1 MASKERFI
9 PVFFEVIKNYSST
22 SFKKDLFAGITVGIV
37 AIPLA
42 LAFAIASGATPSQ
55 GIFTAVIAGF
65 FISFL
70 GGSRYQIG
78 GPTGAFVIIIYGIIA
93 QHGYDGLLIATIMAG
108 IILIFLGIAR
118 VGSFIKFIPYPVTT
132 GFTAGIGVVIFS
144 SQIKDF
150 LGLTYK
156 EASPEFIDKWISIF
170 SNLSTINISS
180 AAIGICTVAI
190 ILVIRKMSTNIPS
203 HVVAIVISTALCFF
217 LGLNAET
224 IGDRFGTINAVFPSF
239 TVPEVTIEKIRALFP
254 AAITIALL
262 AGIESLLSAVVADGM
277 TGSHHKSNTELV
289 GQGVANILSGFFGCI
304 PATGA
309 IARTATNVRAGGVTP
324 LSGMIHAVFLCLFI
338 LFFSFLIEI
347 IPMAALA
354 GVLLVVSVDMMGIKN
369 MANLLSSPKSDVV
382 VLLTT
387 FILTIIIDLTA
398 AVQVGVVL
406 AALLFMKRMS
416 DVTSMGKINFDAS
429 EKTAH
434 DIADPDATSNKDIPE
449 GVEVYEI
456 NGPFFFGVADMLINT
471 LEHIGKTPKVFILR
485 MRNVPAIDATGEH
498 ALENFYNTCKKAGTQ
513 LVLSGVNPVPYET
526 LKKMHFIEMKKMHFI
541 EMIGEENVT
550 NHIDKALIRTREI
563 LKELESKENN
573 Q

>member
-1 MASKERFI
+1 MASKERFT
-9 PVFFEVIKNYSST
+9 PVFFEVMKNYSLAL
-22 SFKKDLFAGITVGIV
+22 FKKDLFAGITVGIV
-37 AIPLA
+37 AVPLA

-156 EASPEFIDKWISIF
+156 ETSPEFIDKWISIF

-180 AAIGICTVAI
+180 AAIGIGTVII
-190 ILVIRKMSTNIPS
+190 ILIIRKMSTNIPS
-203 HVVAIVISTALCFF
+203 HVVAIVISTAVCFF

-239 TVPEVTIEKIRALFP
+239 TVPEVTIDKIRALFP

-354 GVLLVVSVDMMGIKN
+354 GVLLVVSVDMMGIRN

-387 FILTIIIDLTA
+387 FILTIVIDLTA

-429 EKTAH
+429 EKTAQ

-513 LVLSGVNPVPYET
+513 LVLSGVNPVPYAT
-526 LKKMHFIEMKKMHFI
+526 LKKMHFI

-563 LKELESKENN
+563 LKEIEENN

>member
-1 MASKERFI
+1 MTSKERFT
-9 PVFFEVIKNYSST
+9 PVFFEVMKNYSLAL
-22 SFKKDLFAGITVGIV
+22 FKKDLFAGITVGIV
-37 AIPLA
+37 AVPLA

-78 GPTGAFVIIIYGIIA
+78 GPTGAFVIIIYSIIA

-156 EASPEFIDKWISIF
+156 ETTPEFIDKWISIF

-180 AAIGICTVAI
+180 AAIGIGTVII
-190 ILVIRKMSTNIPS
+190 ILIIRKMSTNIPS
-203 HVVAIVISTALCFF
+203 HVVAIVISTAVCFF
-217 LGLNAET
+217 LGQNVET
-224 IGDRFGTINAVFPSF
+224 IGDRFGTINAVFPAF

-309 IARTATNVRAGGVTP
+309 IARTATNVRAGGITP
-324 LSGMIHAVFLCLFI
+324 LAGMIHAVFLCLFI

-369 MANLLSSPKSDVV
+369 MANLFSSPKSDVI

-387 FILTIIIDLTA
+387 FILTIVIDLTA

-416 DVTSMGKINFDAS
+416 DVTSMSKMNFDAS
-429 EKTAH
+429 EETAQ

-513 LVLSGVNPVPYET
+513 LVLSGVNPAPYAT
-526 LKKMHFIEMKKMHFI
+526 LKKMHFIEI
-541 EMIGEENVT
+541 IGEENIT

-563 LKELESKENN
+563 LKELEEKVE
-573 Q
+573 

>member
-526 LKKMHFIEMKKMHFI
+526 LKKMHFIEM
-541 EMIGEENVT
+541 IGEENVT

>member
-1 MASKERFI
+1 MASKERFV
-9 PVFFEVIKNYSST
+9 PVFFEVIRNYSLAL
-22 SFKKDLFAGITVGIV
+22 FKKDLFAGITVGIV
-37 AIPLA
+37 AVPLA

-93 QHGYDGLLIATIMAG
+93 QHGYDGLIIATIMAG
-108 IILIFLGIAR
+108 IILICLGIAR

-156 EASPEFIDKWISIF
+156 ETSPEFIDKWISIF

-180 AAIGICTVAI
+180 AAIGAGTVII
-190 ILVIRKMSTNIPS
+190 ILIIRKMSTNIPS
-203 HVVAIVISTALCFF
+203 HVVAIVISTAACFL

-277 TGSHHKSNTELV
+277 TGSHHKSNTELI
-289 GQGVANILSGFFGCI
+289 GQGAANILSGFFGCI

-309 IARTATNVRAGGVTP
+309 IARTATSVRAGGVTP
-324 LSGMIHAVFLCLFI
+324 LSGITHAVFLCLFI

-387 FILTIIIDLTA
+387 FILTIVIDLTA

-416 DVTSMGKINFDAS
+416 DVTSMGKINFDVS
-429 EKTAH
+429 EKTAKN
-434 DIADPDATSNKDIPE
+434 IADPDATSNKEIPE

-513 LVLSGVNPVPYET
+513 LVLSGVNPAPYAT
-526 LKKMHFIEMKKMHFI
+526 LKKMHFI
-541 EMIGEENVT
+541 EMIGEENIT

-563 LKELESKENN
+563 LKELE
-573 Q
+573 

>member
-1 MASKERFI
+1 MASKERFT
-9 PVFFEVIKNYSST
+9 PVFFEVMKNYSLAL
-22 SFKKDLFAGITVGIV
+22 FKKDLFAGITVGIV

-156 EASPEFIDKWISIF
+156 DSSPEFIDKWISIF

-180 AAIGICTVAI
+180 AAIGIATVVI
-190 ILVIRKMSTNIPS
+190 ILIIRKMSTNIPS
-203 HVVAIVISTALCFF
+203 HVVAIVISTAVCFF

-254 AAITIALL
+254 ATITIALL

-277 TGSHHKSNTELV
+277 TGSHHKSNTELI

-369 MANLLSSPKSDVV
+369 MTNLLSSPKSDVV

-429 EKTAH
+429 EKTAQ
-434 DIADPDATSNKDIPE
+434 DISDPDATSNKHIPE

-513 LVLSGVNPVPYET
+513 LVLSGVNPVPYAT
-526 LKKMHFIEMKKMHFI
+526 LKKMHFI

-550 NHIDKALIRTREI
+550 NHIDKALIRTKEI
-563 LKELESKENN
+563 LKEIEEKENN

>member
-1 MASKERFI
+1 MASKERFT
-9 PVFFEVIKNYSST
+9 PVFFEVMKNYSLAL
-22 SFKKDLFAGITVGIV
+22 FKKDLFAGITVGIV

-156 EASPEFIDKWISIF
+156 ETSPEFIDKWISIF

-526 LKKMHFIEMKKMHFI
+526 LKKMHFIEM
-541 EMIGEENVT
+541 IGEENVT

-563 LKELESKENN
+563 LKELEIKENN

>member
-9 PVFFEVIKNYSST
+9 PVFFEVIKNYSSA

-239 TVPEVTIEKIRALFP
+239 TVPEVTIEKIRVLFP

-526 LKKMHFIEMKKMHFI
+526 LKKMHFIEM
-541 EMIGEENVT
+541 IGEENVT

-563 LKELESKENN
+563 LKELEIKENN

>member
-1 MASKERFI
+1 MASKERFV
-9 PVFFEVIKNYSST
+9 PVFFEVIRNYSLAL
-22 SFKKDLFAGITVGIV
+22 FKKDLFAGITVGIV
-37 AIPLA
+37 AVPLA

-78 GPTGAFVIIIYGIIA
+78 GPTGAFVIIIYSIIA
-93 QHGYDGLLIATIMAG
+93 QHGYDGLIIATIMAG
-108 IILIFLGIAR
+108 IILICLGIAR

-132 GFTAGIGVVIFS
+132 CFTAGIGVVIFS

-156 EASPEFIDKWISIF
+156 ETSPEFIDKWISIF

-180 AAIGICTVAI
+180 AAIGAGTVII
-190 ILVIRKMSTNIPS
+190 ILIIRKMSTNIPS
-203 HVVAIVISTALCFF
+203 HVVAIVISTAACFL

-239 TVPEVTIEKIRALFP
+239 TVLEVTIEKIRALFP

-277 TGSHHKSNTELV
+277 TGSHHKSNTELI
-289 GQGVANILSGFFGCI
+289 GQGAANILSGFFGCI

-324 LSGMIHAVFLCLFI
+324 LSGIIHAVFLCLFI

-387 FILTIIIDLTA
+387 FILTIVIDLTA

-416 DVTSMGKINFDAS
+416 DVTSMGKINFDVS
-429 EKTAH
+429 EKTANN
-434 DIADPDATSNKDIPE
+434 IADPDATSNKEIPE

-526 LKKMHFIEMKKMHFI
+526 LKKMHFIEM
-541 EMIGEENVT
+541 IGEENIT

-563 LKELESKENN
+563 LKEFRENKN
-573 Q
+573 

>member
-156 EASPEFIDKWISIF
+156 ETSPEFIDKWISIF

-217 LGLNAET
+217 LELNAET

-526 LKKMHFIEMKKMHFI
+526 LKKMHFIEM
-541 EMIGEENVT
+541 IGEENVT

-563 LKELESKENN
+563 LKELETKENN

>member
-1 MASKERFI
+1 MASKERFV
-9 PVFFEVIKNYSST
+9 PVFFEVIRNYSLAL
-22 SFKKDLFAGITVGIV
+22 FKKDLFAGITVGIV
-37 AIPLA
+37 AVPLA

-78 GPTGAFVIIIYGIIA
+78 RPTGAFVIIIYGIIA
-93 QHGYDGLLIATIMAG
+93 QHGYDGLIIATIMAG
-108 IILIFLGIAR
+108 IILICLGIAR

-156 EASPEFIDKWISIF
+156 ETSPEFIDKWISIF

-180 AAIGICTVAI
+180 AAIGAGTVII
-190 ILVIRKMSTNIPS
+190 ILIIRKMSTNIPS
-203 HVVAIVISTALCFF
+203 HVVAIVISTAACFL

-277 TGSHHKSNTELV
+277 TGSHHKSNTELI
-289 GQGVANILSGFFGCI
+289 GQGAANILSGFFGCI

-324 LSGMIHAVFLCLFI
+324 LSGIIHAVFLCLFI

-387 FILTIIIDLTA
+387 FILTIVIDLTA

-416 DVTSMGKINFDAS
+416 DVTSMGKINFDVS
-429 EKTAH
+429 EKTAKN
-434 DIADPDATSNKDIPE
+434 IADPDATSNKEIPE

-526 LKKMHFIEMKKMHFI
+526 LKKMHFIEM
-541 EMIGEENVT
+541 IGEENIT

-563 LKELESKENN
+563 LKELE
-573 Q
+573 

>member
-1 MASKERFI
+1 MASKERFT
-9 PVFFEVIKNYSST
+9 PVFFEVIKNYSLAL
-22 SFKKDLFAGITVGIV
+22 FKKDLFAGITVGIV
-37 AIPLA
+37 AVPLA
-42 LAFAIASGATPSQ
+42 LAFAIASGATPAQ

-70 GGSRYQIG
+70 GGSHYQIG

-150 LGLTYK
+150 LGLTYS
-156 EASPEFIDKWISIF
+156 ETTPEFIDKWISIF

-180 AAIGICTVAI
+180 AAIGIGTVVI
-190 ILVIRKMSTNIPS
+190 ILIIRKMSTNIPS
-203 HVVAIVISTALCFF
+203 HVVAIVISTAVCFF
-217 LGLNAET
+217 LGLKAET
-224 IGDRFGTINAVFPSF
+224 IGDRFGTINAVFPAF
-239 TVPEVTIEKIRALFP
+239 AVPEVTIEKIRALFP

-309 IARTATNVRAGGVTP
+309 IARTATNVRAGGVSP

-387 FILTIIIDLTA
+387 FILTIVIDLTA

-429 EKTAH
+429 EKTAQ
-434 DIADPDATSNKDIPE
+434 DIADPDATSNKEIPE

-513 LVLSGVNPVPYET
+513 LVLSGVNPAPYAT
-526 LKKMHFIEMKKMHFI
+526 LKKMHFI
-541 EMIGEENVT
+541 EMIGEENIT
-550 NHIDKALIRTREI
+550 NHIDKALIRTKEI
-563 LKELESKENN
+563 LKELE
-573 Q
+573 

>member
-1 MASKERFI
+1 MASKERFV
-9 PVFFEVIKNYSST
+9 PVFFEVIRNYSLAL
-22 SFKKDLFAGITVGIV
+22 FKKDLFAGITVGIV
-37 AIPLA
+37 AVPLA

-93 QHGYDGLLIATIMAG
+93 QHGYDGLIIATIMAG
-108 IILIFLGIAR
+108 IILICLGIAR

-156 EASPEFIDKWISIF
+156 ETSPEFIDKWISIF

-180 AAIGICTVAI
+180 AAIGAGTVII
-190 ILVIRKMSTNIPS
+190 ILIIRKMSTNIPS
-203 HVVAIVISTALCFF
+203 HVVAIVISTAACFL

-277 TGSHHKSNTELV
+277 TGSHHKSNTELI
-289 GQGVANILSGFFGCI
+289 GQGAANILSGFFGCI

-324 LSGMIHAVFLCLFI
+324 LSGITHAVFLCLFI

-387 FILTIIIDLTA
+387 FILTIVIDLTA

-416 DVTSMGKINFDAS
+416 DVTSMGKINFDVS
-429 EKTAH
+429 EKTAKN
-434 DIADPDATSNKDIPE
+434 IADPDATSNKEIPE

-513 LVLSGVNPVPYET
+513 LVLSGVNPAPYET
-526 LKKMHFIEMKKMHFI
+526 LKKMHFIEM
-541 EMIGEENVT
+541 IGEENIT

-563 LKELESKENN
+563 LKELE
-573 Q
+573 

>member
-9 PVFFEVIKNYSST
+9 PVFFEVIKNYSSA

-156 EASPEFIDKWISIF
+156 ETSPEFIDKWISIF

-526 LKKMHFIEMKKMHFI
+526 LKKMHFIEM
-541 EMIGEENVT
+541 IGEENVT

-563 LKELESKENN
+563 LKELETKENN

>member
-1 MASKERFI
+1 MASKERFT
-9 PVFFEVIKNYSST
+9 PVFFEVMKNYSLAL
-22 SFKKDLFAGITVGIV
+22 FKKDLFAGITVGIV
-37 AIPLA
+37 AVPLA

-156 EASPEFIDKWISIF
+156 ETSPEFIDKWISIF

-180 AAIGICTVAI
+180 AAIGIGTVII
-190 ILVIRKMSTNIPS
+190 ILIIRKMSTNIPS
-203 HVVAIVISTALCFF
+203 HVVAIVISTAVCFF

-239 TVPEVTIEKIRALFP
+239 TVPEVTIDKIRALFP

-369 MANLLSSPKSDVV
+369 MTNLLSSPKSDVV

-429 EKTAH
+429 EKTAQ

-513 LVLSGVNPVPYET
+513 LVLSGVNPVPYAT
-526 LKKMHFIEMKKMHFI
+526 LKKMHFI

-563 LKELESKENN
+563 LKEIEESN

>member
-9 PVFFEVIKNYSST
+9 PVFFEVIKNYSSA

-156 EASPEFIDKWISIF
+156 ETSPEFIDKWISIF

-498 ALENFYNTCKKAGTQ
+498 ALENFYNTCRKAGTQ

-526 LKKMHFIEMKKMHFI
+526 LKKMHFI

-563 LKELESKENN
+563 LKELETKENN

>member
-1 MASKERFI
+1 MASNERFV
-9 PVFFEVIKNYSST
+9 PVFFEVIRNYSLAL
-22 SFKKDLFAGITVGIV
+22 FKKDLFAGITVGIV
-37 AIPLA
+37 AVPLA

-93 QHGYDGLLIATIMAG
+93 QHGYDGLIIATIMAG
-108 IILIFLGIAR
+108 IILICLGIAR

-156 EASPEFIDKWISIF
+156 ETSPEFIDKWISIF

-180 AAIGICTVAI
+180 AAIGAGTVII
-190 ILVIRKMSTNIPS
+190 ILIIRKMSTNIPS
-203 HVVAIVISTALCFF
+203 HVVAIVISTAACFL

-277 TGSHHKSNTELV
+277 TGSHHKSNTELI
-289 GQGVANILSGFFGCI
+289 GQGAANILSGFFGCI

-324 LSGMIHAVFLCLFI
+324 LSGITHAVFLCLFI

-387 FILTIIIDLTA
+387 FILTIVIDLTA

-416 DVTSMGKINFDAS
+416 DVTSMGKINFDVS
-429 EKTAH
+429 EKTAKN
-434 DIADPDATSNKDIPE
+434 IADPDATSNKEIPE

-513 LVLSGVNPVPYET
+513 LVLSGVNPAPYAT
-526 LKKMHFIEMKKMHFI
+526 LKKMHFI
-541 EMIGEENVT
+541 EMIGEENIT

-563 LKELESKENN
+563 LKELE
-573 Q
+573 

>member
-9 PVFFEVIKNYSST
+9 PVFFEVIKNYSSA

-156 EASPEFIDKWISIF
+156 ETSPEFIDKWISIF

-498 ALENFYNTCKKAGTQ
+498 ALENFYNTCRKAGTQ

-526 LKKMHFIEMKKMHFI
+526 LKKMHFI

-563 LKELESKENN
+563 LKEIETKENN

>member
-1 MASKERFI
+1 MASKERFV
-9 PVFFEVIKNYSST
+9 PVFFEVIRNYSLAL
-22 SFKKDLFAGITVGIV
+22 FKKDLFAGITVGIV
-37 AIPLA
+37 AVPLA

-93 QHGYDGLLIATIMAG
+93 QHGYDGLIIATIMAG
-108 IILIFLGIAR
+108 IILICLGIAR

-156 EASPEFIDKWISIF
+156 ETSPEFIDKWISIF

-180 AAIGICTVAI
+180 AAIGAGTVII
-190 ILVIRKMSTNIPS
+190 ILIIRKMSTNIPS
-203 HVVAIVISTALCFF
+203 HVVAIVISTAACFL

-277 TGSHHKSNTELV
+277 TGSHHKSNTELI
-289 GQGVANILSGFFGCI
+289 GQGAANILSGFFGCI

-324 LSGMIHAVFLCLFI
+324 LSGITHAVFLCLFI

-387 FILTIIIDLTA
+387 FILTIVIDLTA

-416 DVTSMGKINFDAS
+416 DVTSMGKINFDVS
-429 EKTAH
+429 EKTAKN
-434 DIADPDATSNKDIPE
+434 IADPDATSNKEIPE

-513 LVLSGVNPVPYET
+513 VVLSGVNPAPYAT
-526 LKKMHFIEMKKMHFI
+526 LKKMHFI
-541 EMIGEENVT
+541 EMIGEENIT

-563 LKELESKENN
+563 LKELE
-573 Q
+573 

>member
-1 MASKERFI
+1 MASKERFV
-9 PVFFEVIKNYSST
+9 PVFFEVIRNYSLAL
-22 SFKKDLFAGITVGIV
+22 FKKDLFAGITVGIV
-37 AIPLA
+37 AVPLA

-93 QHGYDGLLIATIMAG
+93 QHGYDGLIIATIMAG
-108 IILIFLGIAR
+108 IILICLGIAR

-132 GFTAGIGVVIFS
+132 GFTAGIGVVIFP

-156 EASPEFIDKWISIF
+156 ETSPEFIDKWISIF

-180 AAIGICTVAI
+180 AAIGAGTVII
-190 ILVIRKMSTNIPS
+190 ILIIRKMSTNIPS
-203 HVVAIVISTALCFF
+203 HVVAIVISTAACFL

-277 TGSHHKSNTELV
+277 TGSHHKSNTELI
-289 GQGVANILSGFFGCI
+289 GQGAANILSGFFGCI

-324 LSGMIHAVFLCLFI
+324 LSGITHAVFLCLFI
-338 LFFSFLIEI
+338 LIFSFLIEI

-387 FILTIIIDLTA
+387 FILTIVIDLTA

-416 DVTSMGKINFDAS
+416 DVTSMGKINFDVS
-429 EKTAH
+429 EKTAKN
-434 DIADPDATSNKDIPE
+434 IADPDATSNKEIPE

-513 LVLSGVNPVPYET
+513 LVLSGVNPAPYAT
-526 LKKMHFIEMKKMHFI
+526 LKKMHFI
-541 EMIGEENVT
+541 EMIGEENIT

-563 LKELESKENN
+563 LKELE
-573 Q
+573 

>member
-1 MASKERFI
+1 MASKERFT
-9 PVFFEVIKNYSST
+9 PVFFEVMKNYSLAL
-22 SFKKDLFAGITVGIV
+22 FKKDLFAGITVGIV

-156 EASPEFIDKWISIF
+156 ETSPEFIDKWISIF

-498 ALENFYNTCKKAGTQ
+498 ALENFYNTCRKAGTQ

-526 LKKMHFIEMKKMHFI
+526 LKKMHFI

-563 LKELESKENN
+563 LKELEIKENN

>member
-1 MASKERFI
+1 MVSKERFT
-9 PVFFEVIKNYSST
+9 PVFFEVMKNYSLVL
-22 SFKKDLFAGITVGIV
+22 FKKDLFAGITVGIV
-37 AIPLA
+37 AVPLA

-78 GPTGAFVIIIYGIIA
+78 GPTGAFVIIIYSIIV

-156 EASPEFIDKWISIF
+156 ETTPEFIDKWISIF

-180 AAIGICTVAI
+180 AAIGIGTVVI
-190 ILVIRKMSTNIPS
+190 ILIIRKMSTNIPS
-203 HVVAIVISTALCFF
+203 HVVAIVISTAVCFL

-224 IGDRFGTINAVFPSF
+224 IGDRFGTINAVFPAF

-254 AAITIALL
+254 SAITIALL

-289 GQGVANILSGFFGCI
+289 GQGIANILSGFFGCI

-369 MANLLSSPKSDVV
+369 MANLFSSPKSDVI

-387 FILTIIIDLTA
+387 FILTIVIDLTA

-416 DVTSMGKINFDAS
+416 DVTSMSKMNFDAS
-429 EKTAH
+429 EKSAH
-434 DIADPDATSNKDIPE
+434 DITDPDATSNKDIPE

-513 LVLSGVNPVPYET
+513 LVLSGVNPVPYAT
-526 LKKMHFIEMKKMHFI
+526 LKKMHFIEI
-541 EMIGEENVT
+541 IGEENIT

-563 LKELESKENN
+563 LKELEEKAG
-573 Q
+573 

>member
-9 PVFFEVIKNYSST
+9 PVFFEVIKNYSSA

-170 SNLSTINISS
+170 ANLSTINISS

-203 HVVAIVISTALCFF
+203 HVVAIVISTVLCFF

-526 LKKMHFIEMKKMHFI
+526 LKKMHFIEM
-541 EMIGEENVT
+541 IGEENVT

-563 LKELESKENN
+563 LKELEIKENN

>member
-1 MASKERFI
+1 MASKERFV
-9 PVFFEVIKNYSST
+9 PVFFEVIRNYSLAL
-22 SFKKDLFAGITVGIV
+22 FKKDLFAGITVGIV
-37 AIPLA
+37 AVPLA

-93 QHGYDGLLIATIMAG
+93 QHGYDGLIIATIMAG
-108 IILIFLGIAR
+108 IILICLGIAR

-156 EASPEFIDKWISIF
+156 ETSPEFIDKWISIF
-170 SNLSTINISS
+170 SNLSKINISS
-180 AAIGICTVAI
+180 AAIGAGTVII
-190 ILVIRKMSTNIPS
+190 ILIIRKMSTNIPS
-203 HVVAIVISTALCFF
+203 HVVAIVISTAACFL

-277 TGSHHKSNTELV
+277 TGSHHKSNTELI
-289 GQGVANILSGFFGCI
+289 GQGAANILSGFFGCI

-324 LSGMIHAVFLCLFI
+324 LSGITHAVFLCLFI

-387 FILTIIIDLTA
+387 FILTIVIDLTA

-416 DVTSMGKINFDAS
+416 DVTSMGKINFDVS
-429 EKTAH
+429 EKTAKN
-434 DIADPDATSNKDIPE
+434 IADPDATSNKEIPE

-513 LVLSGVNPVPYET
+513 LVLSGVNPAPYAT
-526 LKKMHFIEMKKMHFI
+526 LKKMHFI
-541 EMIGEENVT
+541 EMIGEENIT

-563 LKELESKENN
+563 LKELE
-573 Q
+573 

>member
-1 MASKERFI
+1 MVSKERFT
-9 PVFFEVIKNYSST
+9 PVFFEVMKNYSLVL
-22 SFKKDLFAGITVGIV
+22 FKKDLFAGITVGIV
-37 AIPLA
+37 AVPLA

-78 GPTGAFVIIIYGIIA
+78 GPTGAFVIIIYSIIV

-156 EASPEFIDKWISIF
+156 ETTPEFIDKWISIF

-180 AAIGICTVAI
+180 AAIGIGTVVI
-190 ILVIRKMSTNIPS
+190 ILIIRKMSTNIPS
-203 HVVAIVISTALCFF
+203 HVVAIVISTAVCFL

-224 IGDRFGTINAVFPSF
+224 IGDRFGTINAVFPAF

-289 GQGVANILSGFFGCI
+289 GQGIANILSGFFGCI

-369 MANLLSSPKSDVV
+369 MANLFSSPKSDVI

-387 FILTIIIDLTA
+387 FILTIVIDLTA

-416 DVTSMGKINFDAS
+416 DVTSMNKMNFDAS
-429 EKTAH
+429 EKSAH
-434 DIADPDATSNKDIPE
+434 DITDPDATSNKDIPE

-513 LVLSGVNPVPYET
+513 LVLSGVNPVPYAT
-526 LKKMHFIEMKKMHFI
+526 LKKMHFIEI
-541 EMIGEENVT
+541 IGEENIT

-563 LKELESKENN
+563 LQELEEKAG
-573 Q
+573 

>member
-9 PVFFEVIKNYSST
+9 PVFFEVIKNYSSA

-156 EASPEFIDKWISIF
+156 ETSPEFIDKWISIF

-526 LKKMHFIEMKKMHFI
+526 LKKMHFIEM
-541 EMIGEENVT
+541 IGEENVT
-550 NHIDKALIRTREI
+550 NHIDKALIRTKEI
-563 LKELESKENN
+563 LKEIEEKENN

>member
-1 MASKERFI
+1 MASKERFV
-9 PVFFEVIKNYSST
+9 PVFFEVIRNYSLAL
-22 SFKKDLFAGITVGIV
+22 FKKDLFAGITVGIV
-37 AIPLA
+37 AVPLA

-93 QHGYDGLLIATIMAG
+93 QHGYDGLIIATIMAG
-108 IILIFLGIAR
+108 IILICLGIAR

-156 EASPEFIDKWISIF
+156 ETSPEFIDKWISIF

-180 AAIGICTVAI
+180 AAIGAGTVII
-190 ILVIRKMSTNIPS
+190 ILIIRKMSTNIPS
-203 HVVAIVISTALCFF
+203 HVVAIVISTAACFL

-277 TGSHHKSNTELV
+277 TGSHHKSNTELI
-289 GQGVANILSGFFGCI
+289 GQGAANILSGFFGCI

-324 LSGMIHAVFLCLFI
+324 LSGIIHAVFLCLFI

-387 FILTIIIDLTA
+387 FILTIVIDLTA

-416 DVTSMGKINFDAS
+416 DVTSMGKINFDVS
-429 EKTAH
+429 EKTAKN
-434 DIADPDATSNKDIPE
+434 IADPDATSNKEIPE

-526 LKKMHFIEMKKMHFI
+526 LKKMHFIEM
-541 EMIGEENVT
+541 IGEENIT

-563 LKELESKENN
+563 LKELE
-573 Q
+573 

>member
-1 MASKERFI
+1 MASKERFV
-9 PVFFEVIKNYSST
+9 PVFFEVIRNYSLAL
-22 SFKKDLFAGITVGIV
+22 FKKDLFAGITVGIV
-37 AIPLA
+37 AVPLA

-93 QHGYDGLLIATIMAG
+93 QHGYDGLIIATIMAG
-108 IILIFLGIAR
+108 IILICLGIAR

-156 EASPEFIDKWISIF
+156 ETSPEFIDKWISIF

-180 AAIGICTVAI
+180 AAIGAGTVII
-190 ILVIRKMSTNIPS
+190 ILIIRKMSTNIPS
-203 HVVAIVISTALCFF
+203 HVVAIVISTAACFL

-277 TGSHHKSNTELV
+277 TGSHHKSNTELI
-289 GQGVANILSGFFGCI
+289 GQGAANILSGFFGCI

-324 LSGMIHAVFLCLFI
+324 LSGIIHAVFLCLFI

-387 FILTIIIDLTA
+387 FILTIVIDLTA

-416 DVTSMGKINFDAS
+416 DVTSMGKINFDVS
-429 EKTAH
+429 EKTANN
-434 DIADPDATSNKDIPE
+434 IADPDATSNKEIPE

-526 LKKMHFIEMKKMHFI
+526 LKKMHFIEM
-541 EMIGEENVT
+541 IGEENIT

-563 LKELESKENN
+563 LKELE
-573 Q
+573 

>member
-1 MASKERFI
+1 MASKERFT
-9 PVFFEVIKNYSST
+9 PVFFEVMKNYSLAL
-22 SFKKDLFAGITVGIV
+22 FKKDLFAGITVGIV
-37 AIPLA
+37 AVPLA

-156 EASPEFIDKWISIF
+156 ETSPEFIDKWISIF

-180 AAIGICTVAI
+180 AAIGIGTVII
-190 ILVIRKMSTNIPS
+190 ILIIRKMSTNIPS
-203 HVVAIVISTALCFF
+203 HVVAIVISTAVCFF

-289 GQGVANILSGFFGCI
+289 GQGVANVLSGFFGCI

-429 EKTAH
+429 EKTAQ

-513 LVLSGVNPVPYET
+513 LVLSGVNPVPYAT
-526 LKKMHFIEMKKMHFI
+526 LKKMHFI

>member
-1 MASKERFI
+1 MASKERFT
-9 PVFFEVIKNYSST
+9 PVFFEVMKNYSLAL
-22 SFKKDLFAGITVGIV
+22 FKKDLFAGITVGIV

-78 GPTGAFVIIIYGIIA
+78 GPTGAFVIIIYGIIS

-156 EASPEFIDKWISIF
+156 ETSPEFIDKWISIF

-180 AAIGICTVAI
+180 AAIGIATVVI
-190 ILVIRKMSTNIPS
+190 ILVIRRMSTNIPS
-203 HVVAIVISTALCFF
+203 HVVAIVISTAVCFF

-513 LVLSGVNPVPYET
+513 LVLSGVNPIPYAT
-526 LKKMHFIEMKKMHFI
+526 LKKMHFI

-563 LKELESKENN
+563 LKEIEEKENN

>member
-1 MASKERFI
+1 MASKERYI
-9 PVFFEVIKNYSST
+9 PVFFEVIKNYSSA

-526 LKKMHFIEMKKMHFI
+526 LKKMHFIEM
-541 EMIGEENVT
+541 IGEENVT

-563 LKELESKENN
+563 LKELEIKENN

>member
-1 MASKERFI
+1 MASKERFV
-9 PVFFEVIKNYSST
+9 PVFFEVIRNYSLAL
-22 SFKKDLFAGITVGIV
+22 FKKDLFAGITVGIV
-37 AIPLA
+37 AVPLA

-93 QHGYDGLLIATIMAG
+93 QHGYDGLIIATIMAG
-108 IILIFLGIAR
+108 IILICLGIAR

-156 EASPEFIDKWISIF
+156 ETSPEFIDKWISIF

-180 AAIGICTVAI
+180 AAIGAGTVI
-190 ILVIRKMSTNIPS
+190 TILIIRKMSTNIPS
-203 HVVAIVISTALCFF
+203 HVVAIVISTAACFL

-239 TVPEVTIEKIRALFP
+239 TVPEVTIEKIRVLFP

-277 TGSHHKSNTELV
+277 TGSHHKSNTELI
-289 GQGVANILSGFFGCI
+289 GQGAANILSGFFGCI

-324 LSGMIHAVFLCLFI
+324 LSGIIHAVFLCLFI

-387 FILTIIIDLTA
+387 FILTIVIDLTA

-416 DVTSMGKINFDAS
+416 DVTSMGKINFDVS
-429 EKTAH
+429 EKTANN
-434 DIADPDATSNKDIPE
+434 IADPDATSNKEIPE

-513 LVLSGVNPVPYET
+513 LVLSGVNPAPYET
-526 LKKMHFIEMKKMHFI
+526 LKKMHFI

-563 LKELESKENN
+563 LKELEEKVE
-573 Q
+573 

>member
-526 LKKMHFIEMKKMHFI
+526 LKKMHFIEM
-541 EMIGEENVT
+541 IGEENVT

-563 LKELESKENN
+563 LKELEIKENN

>member
-1 MASKERFI
+1 MASKERFT
-9 PVFFEVIKNYSST
+9 PVFFEVMKNYSLAL
-22 SFKKDLFAGITVGIV
+22 FKKDLFAGITVGIV
-37 AIPLA
+37 AVPLA

-156 EASPEFIDKWISIF
+156 ETSPEFIDKWISIF

-180 AAIGICTVAI
+180 AAIGIGTVVI
-190 ILVIRKMSTNIPS
+190 ILIIRKMSTNIPS
-203 HVVAIVISTALCFF
+203 HVVAIVISTAVCFF

-239 TVPEVTIEKIRALFP
+239 TVPEVTIDKIRALFP

-429 EKTAH
+429 EKTAQ

-513 LVLSGVNPVPYET
+513 LVLSGVNPVPYAT
-526 LKKMHFIEMKKMHFI
+526 LKKMHFI

-563 LKELESKENN
+563 LKEIEENN

>member
-1 MASKERFI
+1 MASKERFT
-9 PVFFEVIKNYSST
+9 PVFFEVMKNYSLAL
-22 SFKKDLFAGITVGIV
+22 FKKDLFAGITVGIV

-78 GPTGAFVIIIYGIIA
+78 GPTGAFVIIIYGIIS

-156 EASPEFIDKWISIF
+156 DSSPEFIDKWISIF

-180 AAIGICTVAI
+180 AAIGIATVVI
-190 ILVIRKMSTNIPS
+190 ILIIRKMSTNIPS
-203 HVVAIVISTALCFF
+203 HVVAIVISTAVCFF

-277 TGSHHKSNTELV
+277 TGSHHKSNTELI
-289 GQGVANILSGFFGCI
+289 GQGVSNILSGFFGCI

-369 MANLLSSPKSDVV
+369 MTNLLSSPKSDVV

-429 EKTAH
+429 EKTAQ
-434 DIADPDATSNKDIPE
+434 DISDPDATSNKDIPE

-513 LVLSGVNPVPYET
+513 LVLSGVNPVPYAT
-526 LKKMHFIEMKKMHFI
+526 LKKMHFI

-550 NHIDKALIRTREI
+550 NHIDKALLRTKEI
-563 LKELESKENN
+563 LKELEEKENN

>member
-9 PVFFEVIKNYSST
+9 PVFFEVIKNYSSA

-156 EASPEFIDKWISIF
+156 ETSPEFIDKWISIF

-526 LKKMHFIEMKKMHFI
+526 LKKMHFIEM
-541 EMIGEENVT
+541 IGEENVT

>member
-156 EASPEFIDKWISIF
+156 ETSPEFIDKWISIF

-239 TVPEVTIEKIRALFP
+239 TVLEVTIEKIRALFP

-526 LKKMHFIEMKKMHFI
+526 LKKMHFIEM
-541 EMIGEENVT
+541 IGEENVT

-563 LKELESKENN
+563 LKELEIKENN

>member
-1 MASKERFI
+1 MASKERFT
-9 PVFFEVIKNYSST
+9 PVFFEVMKNYSLAL
-22 SFKKDLFAGITVGIV
+22 FKKDLFAGITVGIV
-37 AIPLA
+37 AVPLA

-156 EASPEFIDKWISIF
+156 ETSPEFIDKWISVF

-180 AAIGICTVAI
+180 AAIGIGTVVI
-190 ILVIRKMSTNIPS
+190 ILIIRKMSTNIPS
-203 HVVAIVISTALCFF
+203 HVVAIVISTAVCFF

-239 TVPEVTIEKIRALFP
+239 TVPEVTIDKIRALFP

-429 EKTAH
+429 EKTAQ

-513 LVLSGVNPVPYET
+513 LVLSGVNPVPYAT
-526 LKKMHFIEMKKMHFI
+526 LKKMHFI
-541 EMIGEENVT
+541 EMIGEKNVT

-563 LKELESKENN
+563 LKEIEENN

>member
-9 PVFFEVIKNYSST
+9 PVFFEVIKNYSSA

-156 EASPEFIDKWISIF
+156 ETSPEFIDKWISIF

-239 TVPEVTIEKIRALFP
+239 TVSEVTIEKIRALFP

-526 LKKMHFIEMKKMHFI
+526 LKKMHFIEM
-541 EMIGEENVT
+541 IGEENVT